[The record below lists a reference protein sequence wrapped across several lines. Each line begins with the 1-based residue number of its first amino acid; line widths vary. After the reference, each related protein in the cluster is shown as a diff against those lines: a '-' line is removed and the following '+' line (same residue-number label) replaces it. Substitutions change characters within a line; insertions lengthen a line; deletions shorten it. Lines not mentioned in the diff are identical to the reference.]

1 MDDIKRILDSD
12 AGFLIEDFNDQDSA
26 QIIDNRFELL
36 KRKVDSKK
44 NKDDNFYTE
53 LISLISNYFDV
64 LYDSTIENYNFIVLS
79 LNEELI
85 PQDYDCING
94 SDMFKI
100 GRANRKL
107 ANKLFEYVCDI
118 LEKNKDI
125 QLDYETLKKLLNRD
139 PKSVIFSVEDDQFYR
154 MFHFNKLAK
163 IIKNNQIFKKANIS
177 LDEAYQLLIDTC
189 QLDNT
194 EVFVNLIKPEEF
206 QKNHQKIDELLMQC
220 NAKTFVHMTDI
231 IIEHLDKNFDRLSV
245 VKKRNSNNFP
255 ENVIKALLKS
265 ISRKEDYDFIHKL
278 LTDKSIDINYDL
290 YCSDYFGS
298 TTLKALIALSGN
310 KIIIKDL
317 LNKKEN
323 IQDNYWHGESKTRL
337 YKLYAIIGEYE
348 KALINF
354 EERYNYAYDFAEDF
368 SNGFNKDGY
377 AEGDMMYKDS
387 LIEFLKAIC
396 NSCNNENIN
405 YLNKK
410 ALIIR
415 ILNSDK
421 VKFINL
427 EKLLPIMQENLSSDD
442 FKLLLD
448 GLMEKFDAGLFQFTT
463 VTEQDG
469 YFDHYIITIASKGKV
484 QNILFNFNKNE
495 ENKVLSLK
503 KNKMQKIIK
512 GHML

>member
-1 MDDIKRILDSD
+1 MDDIKRILDSE
-12 AGFLIEDFNDQDSA
+12 AGFLIEDFKDQDSA

-36 KRKVDSKK
+36 KSKVDSKK

-85 PQDYDCING
+85 PQEDDCIGNN
-94 SDMFKI
+94 SIFKI
-100 GRANRKL
+100 CRANRKL
-107 ANKLFEYVCDI
+107 ATELFDYVCDI
-118 LEKNKDI
+118 LENNKDI
-125 QLDYETLKKLLNRD
+125 KLDYETLKRLLNRA
-139 PKSVIFSVEDDQFYR
+139 PKSAIFSVEEAMVYR
-154 MFHFNKLAK
+154 MFHFNKLSK
-163 IIKNNQIFKKANIS
+163 IINDNQILKKSNIS
-177 LDEAYQLLIDTC
+177 LDEVYQILIDTG
-189 QLDNT
+189 QLDNN
-194 EVFVNLIKPEEF
+194 FVVTNLIKPEEF
-206 QKNHQKIDELLMQC
+206 QHDHKKIDELLMKC
-220 NAKTFVHMTDI
+220 NAKAFVDI
-231 IIEHLDKNFDRLSV
+231 TNVIIKHFDKNYDRLSI
-245 VKKRNSNNFP
+245 VKKRNSNNFI
-255 ENVIKALLKS
+255 ESVLKEVLQS

-278 LTDKSIDINYDL
+278 LTDKSININYDL
-290 YCSDYFGS
+290 YCSSYLGQ
-298 TTLKALIALSGN
+298 TTLKELIALSGN

-337 YKLYAIIGEYE
+337 YRLYAIIGEYE

-427 EKLLPIMQENLSSDD
+427 EKLLPIMQENLSVDD

-484 QNILFNFNKNE
+484 QDILFNFNRNE
-495 ENKVLSLK
+495 ENEVLSLK
-503 KNKMQKIIK
+503 KIKCKKIIK
-512 GHML
+512 EHML